1 MSLIHFITHPEVVI
15 YPEVPVPQW
24 TLSNTGIDRMN
35 QFVAKLWIR
44 TVSGIYCS
52 TERKAIDGA
61 QIISEQLR
69 LSFTQIEELGENDRS
84 STGFL
89 PVEAFEIMAT
99 RFFNNPTQSIEGWER
114 AIDAQARIVR
124 AIKSLTNEDSTEG
137 DIAIVSHGG
146 VGTLLL
152 CYLSRSAIDRSMDQP
167 GGGGGNYFSFDRES
181 LKLIHGWRPFENA
194 PAD

>member
-1 MSLIHFITHPEVVI
+1 
-15 YPEVPVPQW
+15 
-24 TLSNTGIDRMN
+24 
-35 QFVAKLWIR
+35 
-44 TVSGIYCS
+44 
-52 TERKAIDGA
+52 
-61 QIISEQLR
+61 
-69 LSFTQIEELGENDRS
+69 
-84 STGFL
+84 
-89 PVEAFEIMAT
+89 MAT